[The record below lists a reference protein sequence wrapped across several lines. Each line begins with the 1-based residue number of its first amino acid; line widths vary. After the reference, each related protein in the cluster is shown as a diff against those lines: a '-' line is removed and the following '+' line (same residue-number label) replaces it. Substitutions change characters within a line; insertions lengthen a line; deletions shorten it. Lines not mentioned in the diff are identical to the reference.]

1 MDREK
6 VVIRYLDGKIVK
18 GHVLSFSPSDK
29 EIIIEDFSLEK
40 RSINVEDLKAVFFVR
55 TFEGDRNRVETK
67 SFLGTI
73 PKGKRV
79 FVRFKDGEAMTGYVE
94 GEIPWKKGFF
104 LESSKGTG
112 FFLTPV
118 DSHSNNIKVF
128 IVAKAVRDVTVM
140 G

>member
-6 VVIRYLDGKIVK
+6 VVIRYLDGRIVK
-18 GHVLSFSPSDK
+18 GHVLRFSPSDK
-29 EIIIEDFSLEK
+29 EIIIEDLSSEK
-40 RSINVEDLKAVFFVR
+40 RSVNIEDLKAVFFVR

-67 SFLGTI
+67 SFLGTV
-73 PKGKRV
+73 PRGKRV
-79 FVRFKDGEAMTGYVE
+79 FVRFKDGEAMTGYAE
-94 GEIPWKKGFF
+94 GEIPWQKGFF
-104 LESSKGTG
+104 LESSKSTG

-128 IVAKAVRDVTVM
+128 IIAKAVRDVTVM

>member
-18 GHVLSFSPSDK
+18 GHVLSFSPSNK
-29 EIIIEDFSLEK
+29 EIIIEDLSSEK
-40 RSINVEDLKAVFFVR
+40 RSINIDDLKAVFFVR

-67 SFLGTI
+67 SFLGTV
-73 PKGKRV
+73 PKGKRI
-79 FVRFKDGEAMTGYVE
+79 FVRFKDGEAMTGYAE
-94 GEIPWKKGFF
+94 GEIPWQKGFF
-104 LESSKGTG
+104 LESSKSAG

-128 IVAKAVRDVTVM
+128 IVAKSVRDVTVM

>member
-6 VVIRYLDGKIVK
+6 VVIRYLDGRIVK
-18 GHVLSFSPSDK
+18 GHVLGFSPSDK
-29 EIIIEDFSLEK
+29 EIIIEDLSSEK
-40 RSINVEDLKAVFFVR
+40 RSVNIEDLKAVFFVR

-67 SFLGTI
+67 SFLGTV
-73 PKGKRV
+73 PRGKRV
-79 FVRFKDGEAMTGYVE
+79 FVRFKDGEAMTGYAE
-94 GEIPWKKGFF
+94 GEIPWQKGFF
-104 LESSKGTG
+104 LESSKSTG

-128 IVAKAVRDVTVM
+128 IIAKAVRDVTVM

>member
-29 EIIIEDFSLEK
+29 EIIIEDLAFEK
-40 RSINVEDLKAVFFVR
+40 RSINIEDLKAVFFVK

-67 SFLGTI
+67 SFLGTV
-73 PKGKRV
+73 PRGKRI
-79 FVRFKDGEAMTGYVE
+79 FVRFKDGEAMTGYAE
-94 GEIPWKKGFF
+94 GEIPWQKGFF
-104 LESSKGTG
+104 LESSKSTG

-118 DSHSNNIKVF
+118 DSQSNNIKVF